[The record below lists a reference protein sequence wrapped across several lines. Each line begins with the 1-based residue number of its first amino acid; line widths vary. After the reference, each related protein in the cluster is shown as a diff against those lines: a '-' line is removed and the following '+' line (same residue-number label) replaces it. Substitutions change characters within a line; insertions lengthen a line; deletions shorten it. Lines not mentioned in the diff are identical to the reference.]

1 MNEVKADFT
10 DLMYVSAFCMNCG
23 QSVCHN
29 KPSTQCSQG
38 RDGLD
43 DDEALQKLNILWWLE
58 SFEYTMFLLMS
69 ETSWLNQSDTC

>member
-29 KPSTQCSQG
+29 RPSTQCSQG

-43 DDEALQKLNILWWLE
+43 DDEALQKLNIL
-58 SFEYTMFLLMS
+58 
-69 ETSWLNQSDTC
+69 